1 MKSILLALCLAT
13 FTALALAAQPQR
25 TNDAGEP
32 ESDFDIKAHR
42 ASTENTYCRNQAG
55 EEDKHQPQVGG

>member
-1 MKSILLALCLAT
+1 MKSIIVALCLAT
-13 FTALALAAQPQR
+13 FTVSALAVQPQR
-25 TNDAGEP
+25 TNDAGQP

>member
-1 MKSILLALCLAT
+1 MKSIIVALSLAT

-32 ESDFDIKAHR
+32 ESDFDIKTHR
-42 ASTENTYCRNQAG
+42 ASTGNTYYRNQAG

>member
-1 MKSILLALCLAT
+1 MKRIILALCLAT

-32 ESDFDIKAHR
+32 ESDFDIKTHR
-42 ASTENTYCRNQAG
+42 ACTENTYYRN
-55 EEDKHQPQVGG
+55 

>member
-1 MKSILLALCLAT
+1 MKSIILALSLAT

-25 TNDAGEP
+25 TNDAGQP
-32 ESDFDIKAHR
+32 ESDFDIKTQR

>member
-1 MKSILLALCLAT
+1 MKRIILALSLAT

-32 ESDFDIKAHR
+32 ESDFDIKTHC
-42 ASTENTYCRNQAG
+42 ASTGNTYYRN
-55 EEDKHQPQVGG
+55 